1 MKQEMEFIAWMPGR
15 VLFEMQGQTLRQAA
29 SLGLQAWDW
38 PVLAGTLHPC
48 HLITLFFASSLFIS
62 VPEIPSF
69 LIPGQNTAAV
79 RHLDL

>member
-29 SLGLQAWDW
+29 SLGLAC
-38 PVLAGTLHPC
+38 VGRHPASLPS
-48 HLITLFFASSLFIS
+48 HYFFFASSLFIS
-62 VPEIPSF
+62 VPEIPSL